1 MQRRR
6 LWKISTAIV
15 ILTLLWIV
23 FAPGHGLYFLHKQK
37 KYLAELQ
44 AEQQTLIENN
54 KKLAEDV
61 ERLQTDQE
69 YLEKIAREEHGMLKE
84 NEMVFDF
91 SRKKKKK

>member
-1 MQRRR
+1 MQRKR
-6 LWKISTAIV
+6 LLKISIAIV
-15 ILTLLWIV
+15 LFTLLWIL

-44 AEQQTLIENN
+44 VEQQILMENN
-54 KKLAEDV
+54 RKLAEDV
-61 ERLQTDQE
+61 ERLQNDQA

-91 SRKKKKK
+91 SKKKKKK